1 MLLHIIIEI
10 VLALVIFLAAQA
22 IWQIRKREKFLKH
35 VVCNPPFL
43 ESIIT
48 RERLANPPERIS
60 IFAQKNEV
68 GHILNMKCVVDA
80 DRASQRHAAMVFT
93 VIVVVILIGSYFLGV
108 VYLLINL
115 VFLCLAASVPISRS
129 AQSSALE
136 HVFTIALIL
145 HKWRL
150 ENPSECDQWIDYA
163 KSLRPVY
170 DAVKKAE

>member
-10 VLALVIFLAAQA
+10 VLALVIFFAAQA

-43 ESIIT
+43 ESMIS
-48 RERLANPPERIS
+48 RERLVNPPERIS

-68 GHILNMKCVVDA
+68 GYILNMKCVVDA
-80 DRASQRHAAMVFT
+80 DKASQRRAAMIFA
-93 VIVVVILIGSYFLGV
+93 VVVAAILIGSYFLGV
-108 VYLLINL
+108 FYLLINL
-115 VFLCLAASVPISRS
+115 VLLCLAASIPISRS
-129 AQSSALE
+129 AQSNALE

-150 ENPSECDQWIDYA
+150 ENPSECDEWIAYA
-163 KSLRPVY
+163 KSLRPIY
-170 DAVKKAE
+170 EAVKKAQ